1 MRNSLKL
8 ILLGSLLSSVALGLE
23 VDKAA
28 GHFNIK
34 YDYYGK
40 SESYYEP
47 SITSSTNNGNEGSR
61 LELSGKM
68 STFKD
73 QWFEYRVREYQNLQ
87 NKNSSNSKRS
97 VGNDTRVRYYFKY
110 DDLYEGKIGNATRLE
125 YRSLYYSN
133 LEQVSVSQVF
143 DFKKVLPKGTNNF
156 KITSLKLI
164 PGYEY
169 RFKGPETD
177 YYVNRLKLDLDYRF
191 ILPYEF
197 QLYGTLYL
205 SQNYYSDEARIA
217 RKTTTKNSTTTTK
230 TTTELVSSELFQA
243 TLEMY
248 LRRTWNIFK
257 YKDYSV
263 DFQFIGGLDSLGYSG
278 YNSYNTVLSTNET
291 TLMTGKYK
299 ASIYAFPHIGVN
311 YKPTKNLEVFGNV
324 GAEYRNWEYQN
335 FQNMRDWE
343 WQARAV
349 IGMNRKF

>member
-1 MRNSLKL
+1 MKNSLKL
-8 ILLGSLLSSVALGLE
+8 LILGCLVSSIASGLE

-47 SITSSTNNGNEGSR
+47 SLTSSTNNGNEGSR

-68 STFKD
+68 STFKN
-73 QWFEYRVREYQNLQ
+73 QWFEYRVREYQNLE

-97 VGNDTRVRYYFKY
+97 TGNDTRVRYYFKHNDIY
-110 DDLYEGKIGNATRLE
+110 NNKIGNTTRLE
-125 YRSLYYSN
+125 YRSFTSSI
-133 LEQVSVSQVF
+133 EQVSISEIF
-143 DFKKVLPKGTNNF
+143 DLKKLLPEGNDYF
-156 KITSLKLI
+156 KITTLRLL

-177 YYVNRLKLDLDYRF
+177 YHVNKLKLDVDYRF
-191 ILPYEF
+191 VLPYDF

-205 SQNYYSDEARIA
+205 SQNYFSDEARA
-217 RKTTTKNSTTTTK
+217 ALNTTTKNPNTTSK
-230 TTTELVSSELFQA
+230 TTVQQASSELFQA

-248 LRRTWNIFK
+248 LRKTWNLYK
-257 YKDYSV
+257 YEDYSV
-263 DFQFIGGLDSLGYSG
+263 DLQFIGGLDSLGYNG
-278 YNSYNTVLSTNET
+278 YNSYNTVLSTNERS
-291 TLMTGKYK
+291 LVTGKYK
-299 ASIYAFPHIGVN
+299 ASIYAFPHVGVT
-311 YKPTKNLEVFGNV
+311 YKPTNNLEVFGNV

-349 IGMNRKF
+349 VGMNRKF